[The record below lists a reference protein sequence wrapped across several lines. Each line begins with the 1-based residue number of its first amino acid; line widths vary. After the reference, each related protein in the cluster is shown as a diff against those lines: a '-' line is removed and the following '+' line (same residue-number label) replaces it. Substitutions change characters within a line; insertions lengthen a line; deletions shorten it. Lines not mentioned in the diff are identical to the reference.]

1 MTNRHPMQYPIQVNE
16 LNSDVLPVTTTCPS
30 FLSTMPQRRFN
41 SALTVRYRVP
51 NPFRVSRE
59 TEPSLRMLAV
69 TRVHEVLELGV
80 AIAEG
85 ADGMAR

>member
-1 MTNRHPMQYPIQVNE
+1 
-16 LNSDVLPVTTTCPS
+16 
-30 FLSTMPQRRFN
+30 
-41 SALTVRYRVP
+41 
-51 NPFRVSRE
+51 
-59 TEPSLRMLAV
+59 MLAV